1 MSWIRGLV
9 TCSVPIRCLWTQSQ
23 NASHE
28 TLFDAYGLNLRM
40 HPHEFLSPANESQD
54 CIPMSSYSMP
64 MNLRMHSHEFLFDAK
79 FLESFDWV
87 PPMSYHP
94 DSGMPIES
102 TQLRPECDFVCTP
115 THTTW
120 IPPKSIVE
128 RFRCLLRD
136 FRFSLG
142 FMRTSDSSMHDFQY
156 LCGFYKNPTMQA
168 G

>member
-1 MSWIRGLV
+1 MSCHGFVVLSRAQFLFDAYGLNL
-9 TCSVPIRCLWTQSQ
+9 RLH
-23 NASHE
+23 SHE

-40 HPHEFLSPANESQD
+40 QPHEFLFDA
-54 CIPMSSYSMP
+54 YGL
-64 MNLRMHSHEFLFDAK
+64 NLRMHPHEFLFDAK

-136 FRFSLG
+136 FRF
-142 FMRTSDSSMHDFQY
+142 
-156 LCGFYKNPTMQA
+156 
-168 G
+168 